1 MQPQNPL
8 EQQPPQPIQS
18 QPSGPQAPDPASA
31 AYLPRVPYDRDD
43 ENDGMPQPT
52 YYTRP
57 VVPAALIVPPEIQEK
72 HEKSKKM
79 YPMLNLSE
87 GEYVVGHVRRHPI
100 ALVKIWGL
108 VALGITLIIGSL
120 FFFSSGGSSTLSDT
134 GSANALSVPP
144 ALLALVSIVTIVVAA
159 LMGMVGTWVHRA
171 NNMYLTNESVTQNIQ
186 MTPFANRKQTVSL
199 GNIEDASFAKPG
211 ILATIFDYGEIRLS
225 TEGDETTYRF
235 PYAINPDKQVA
246 LLNDA
251 IEAFKNGRPIQSA

>member
-1 MQPQNPL
+1 M
-8 EQQPPQPIQS
+8 
-18 QPSGPQAPDPASA
+18 PQA
-31 AYLPRVPYDRDD
+31 
-43 ENDGMPQPT
+43 T

-57 VVPAALIVPPEIQEK
+57 VVPAALIIPPDIQEK
-72 HEKSKKM
+72 HERSKIA

-87 GEYVVGHVRRHPI
+87 GEYVLAHVRRHPI

-108 VALGITLIIGSL
+108 AALGVALIIGAL
-120 FFFSSGGSSTLSDT
+120 FFFSYESSNTLSDT
-134 GSANALSVPP
+134 TTSGVLSIPP
-144 ALLALVSIVTIVVAA
+144 ALLALVSILAIIVAVV
-159 LMGMVGTWVHRA
+159 MGLVGTWVHRA

-211 ILATIFDYGEIRLS
+211 IFATVFDYGEIRLS

-235 PYAINPDKQVA
+235 PYAVNPDKQVA

-251 IEAFKNGRPIQSA
+251 IEAFKNGRPIQTPQ